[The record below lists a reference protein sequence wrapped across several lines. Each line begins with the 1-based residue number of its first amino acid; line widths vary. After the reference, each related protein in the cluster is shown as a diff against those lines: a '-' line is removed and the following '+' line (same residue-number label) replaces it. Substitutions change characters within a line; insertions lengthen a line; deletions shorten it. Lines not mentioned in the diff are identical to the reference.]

1 MLGRQCLGLT
11 CLFALGCM
19 VGLLP
24 MVAMAATSHPYRQH
38 APTLHQQAQALLQQ
52 GRIIEAV
59 NRLQL
64 AISYNPY
71 SAYTAT
77 LYNTLG
83 LAYLKANYPQ
93 LAVVSFMY
101 ASRLQPH
108 YAPYYD
114 NMVRVWQL
122 TQSLEAAQ
130 GQLETLTLR
139 SPQDG
144 QAWYLLGVV
153 YGAQQQWQMQQQA
166 WRQFLAYEPNSPLR
180 ASVCQ
185 VIPNCH
191 SLNAGAR
198 L

>member
-1 MLGRQCLGLT
+1 MLGWQRCTLIITL
-11 CLFALGCM
+11 LLGC
-19 VGLLP
+19 LANFLP
-24 MVAMAATSHPYRQH
+24 TSLAATSHPYRQH

-52 GRIIEAV
+52 GRVIEAV

-114 NMVRVWQL
+114 NMVKVWQA
-122 TQSLEAAQ
+122 TQSLAVAQ

-180 ASVCQ
+180 PSVCQ
-185 VIPNCH
+185 VVPNCR
-191 SLNAGAR
+191 SINAGA
-198 L
+198 LL